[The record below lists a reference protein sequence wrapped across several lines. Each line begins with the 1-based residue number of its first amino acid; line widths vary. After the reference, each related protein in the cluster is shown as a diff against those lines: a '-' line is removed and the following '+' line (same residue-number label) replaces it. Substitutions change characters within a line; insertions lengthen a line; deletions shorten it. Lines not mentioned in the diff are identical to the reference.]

1 MIRPAAIF
9 KNGMILQRNSI
20 SIIWGESD
28 AKKIEIEFFGKKYTT
43 NCSNNKW
50 QIDIQTET
58 SDNPLSMKISACS
71 VSGECL
77 ETIVISDIL
86 LGEVWIAGGQSNMEL
101 ELQNSQD
108 GIRVVKES
116 NYPLIRFYNVPKVSV
131 LGKEL
136 AAAERDSVW
145 KPAVSFLCKDVSAV
159 AYYFARRLYE
169 KLQVPIGIIGCY
181 WGGTSATCWMDESSV
196 TNIKE
201 VNEYITGWKKEIH
214 DKTDRD
220 YDMQMEA
227 YNSRFDLWNQGVCE
241 LKKRTP
247 DISWKEIFDLMGPCP
262 WPQPRGGKS
271 PFRPF
276 GLYESMV
283 SRITPYRIKGIIYY
297 QGEEDTDKA
306 DYYCSLN
313 SALIKLW
320 RHDFFINGNEKELPF
335 YITQLPMYA
344 SGNDEDDKSWCRLRQ
359 QQELCSRV
367 NENVHITVLIDYGE
381 LYNIHPINKKIPG
394 QRIADTVLKKTY
406 GMKEIADFM
415 QLGKTLFK
423 DNVCKLSFIN
433 SYGFLCYKRSDGFLT
448 TAETEEIYSLS
459 NNNSEEIYGFEVSND
474 DRNFYKPKISVDGEN
489 IYLIGKD
496 NEAMTSVRYGWF
508 NYGVANIYNGRGMP
522 LAPFYL
528 INNWSK

>member
-86 LGEVWIAGGQSNMEL
+86 LGEVWLAGGQSNMEL

-227 YNSRFDLWNQGVCE
+227 YNSRFDLWNQGVNE
-241 LKKRTP
+241 LKK
-247 DISWKEIFDLMGPCP
+247 K
-262 WPQPRGGKS
+262 
-271 PFRPF
+271 
-276 GLYESMV
+276 
-283 SRITPYRIKGIIYY
+283 
-297 QGEEDTDKA
+297 DT
-306 DYYCSLN
+306 
-313 SALIKLW
+313 
-320 RHDFFINGNEKELPF
+320 
-335 YITQLPMYA
+335 
-344 SGNDEDDKSWCRLRQ
+344 
-359 QQELCSRV
+359 
-367 NENVHITVLIDYGE
+367 
-381 LYNIHPINKKIPG
+381 
-394 QRIADTVLKKTY
+394 
-406 GMKEIADFM
+406 
-415 QLGKTLFK
+415 
-423 DNVCKLSFIN
+423 
-433 SYGFLCYKRSDGFLT
+433 
-448 TAETEEIYSLS
+448 
-459 NNNSEEIYGFEVSND
+459 
-474 DRNFYKPKISVDGEN
+474 
-489 IYLIGKD
+489 
-496 NEAMTSVRYGWF
+496 
-508 NYGVANIYNGRGMP
+508 
-522 LAPFYL
+522 
-528 INNWSK
+528 